1 MSARNEQATA
11 TVMLDGKQ
19 SAEEMARLKTKA
31 KELTAEMR
39 RLKDLNDKAGY
50 DALSADLKETNAQM
64 KQLRISAVNVDGV
77 LKNISGSTLKQLK
90 QAQAAL
96 NKEIENTNRGT
107 KEERQQLALKQ
118 QQLKLVNAEIIKVKG
133 NMQLAGTAQQNWLSG
148 ATAGFNKYLG
158 LITAAGAALIGT
170 GFSFKS
176 AIDSSNEFGQ
186 NVAVL
191 SSLTGLVG
199 DDLKALEKA
208 AKDLS
213 VTTTAEGVKITKSA
227 DDIVKAFTKV
237 GGQRPELLK
246 NKDALI
252 DVTRQVLILAEAAQI
267 DLDQAVLTVT
277 ATMNM
282 FNMES
287 YETDRIVNAIAAGSK
302 AGGAE
307 VDYLGTAILKAGT
320 SFKMAGI
327 PIEQA
332 IGVIEGIQPAFASAE
347 QAGTNLQSFLL
358 KLEAQTNNKYKPS
371 VVGLNTALDNL
382 AAAHLSTAQMVK
394 MFGLEN
400 SDIAPIMIDNR
411 DAIENY
417 TKAVTNTNTAVDQAR
432 TTTATLLAQ
441 QKQEENQVK
450 LNAIALGEVL
460 APAQLKA
467 TKTANGMLEG
477 VIKMVEWTKRNA
489 TAVGIFFKVVL
500 TGVSALVS
508 YKIASLAAAN
518 AQSLINVAQGIATRG
533 YMAMRLA
540 MEVLTGQ
547 TKLATAAQLAF
558 KGAMSISG
566 IGAIVSVIATAA
578 TAFTLFQKEAVKTV
592 GLQKMLSD
600 ATIKTND
607 SIAEESAK
615 VKGLFDQLKK
625 TNPASKERK
634 DIIDKINST
643 YGTTLQNMKDEKE
656 FLGQLDKAYND
667 LIATLTRKIILE
679 STAQTRVDLLKQ
691 QFTLEKQLVDLQNAN
706 AKSLTSGTQSTGE
719 IFLKGELDKIK
730 AALDGLD
737 KVANGIAAKA
747 GISLNGPTETGKGG
761 GAAPGV
767 DPEAQKKALKTLEEY
782 SKKVIDQ
789 QDKLYRDS
797 LNLKDKNTAEINA
810 RYAADIAMAAKFE
823 NDVTDVGK
831 EWHRVRIGLERNR
844 DEEILRLNAEHEKR
858 MRDSL
863 IAARRDAGMARD
875 EAFALDIAALQ
886 EKLLK
891 EEISTDEYYLRL
903 KTLQQKSIDEGLKLT
918 EEALKKRNDLLA
930 KYGIAPGDTQA
941 GELAALNT
949 DASANPEVFT
959 TEVVEQA
966 KLKIYEKYARAR
978 QDLEDSTQAAI
989 IDKYKNSIGVAQDIV
1004 GGFANFFADAKAAEL
1019 EAAGDNEAK
1028 KKEIT
1033 KRFANTEL
1041 GIKIAQTFANMA
1053 MGIAD
1058 IWAKY
1063 GANPVAAALLTAL
1076 VSGQALGQIGL
1087 AQAQRDKIQ
1096 GYAGGYYNVQDQNGT
1111 PYNAAMGGS
1120 PTTQMVSKPTVF
1132 LAGEQGKNFPE
1143 MIIDGPTFKRLQ
1155 INYPDAIAA
1164 INRSR
1169 MPGFASGSYNTA
1181 PTQQNAPVPAELISV
1196 IEDLRTVLAKG
1207 ITANLGWNEVKDK
1220 EYTEKLIEKTFGSM
1234 PERLN

>member
-1 MSARNEQATA
+1 MAARNEQATA

-19 SAEEMARLKTKA
+19 SADEMARLQAKA
-31 KELTAEMR
+31 KDLTAQMR
-39 RLKDLNDKAGY
+39 KLKDLNDKAGY
-50 DALSADLKETNAQM
+50 DALQKELKDTNAEM
-64 KQLRISAVNVDGV
+64 KQLRINAFSVEAVM
-77 LKNISGSTLKQLK
+77 KNLSGASLKQLTL
-90 QAQAAL
+90 AQRAL

-107 KEERQQLALKQ
+107 KEEQKQLALKQ
-118 QQLKLVNAEIIKVKG
+118 QQLKLVNAEIAKIKT
-133 NMQLAGTAQQNWLSG
+133 NMQLAGTAQEGWLSK
-148 ATAGFNKYLG
+148 ASAGFNKYLG
-158 LITAAGAALIGT
+158 LITAAGAAILGT
-170 GFSFKS
+170 GFSFKQ
-176 AIDSSNEFGQ
+176 AVDSSNQFNQ
-186 NVAVL
+186 NVAQL

-199 DDLKALEKA
+199 DDLNSLAQA

-267 DLDQAVLTVT
+267 DLDEAVLTVT

-282 FNMES
+282 FNMAS
-287 YETDRIVNAIAAGSK
+287 YETPRIVNAIAAGSK

-332 IGVIEGIQPAFASAE
+332 IGVIEGVQPAFASAE
-347 QAGTNLQSFLL
+347 QAGTNLQSFLV
-358 KLEAQTNNKYKPS
+358 KLEAQTNSKFKPS
-371 VVGLNTALDNL
+371 VVGLSAALDNL
-382 AAAHLSTAQMVK
+382 AAANLSTAQTQK
-394 MFGLEN
+394 LFGLEN
-400 SDIAPIMIDNR
+400 VDIATIMIANR
-411 DAIENY
+411 DAIDNY
-417 TKAVTNTNTAVDQAR
+417 TNAVTNTNTAVDQAR
-432 TTTATLLAQ
+432 ITTATLQAA
-441 QKQEENQVK
+441 QKQEENQIK

-467 TKTANGMLEG
+467 TKAANALLDGI
-477 VIKMVEWTKRNA
+477 IKVVEWTKRNA
-489 TAVGIFFKVVL
+489 TAVGVFFKVIL

-508 YKIASLAAAN
+508 YKLATIAAAN
-518 AQSLINVAQGIATRG
+518 AQTLVNVAQGIATRG
-533 YMAMRLA
+533 YLAARLA
-540 MEVLTGQ
+540 LEVLTGQ

-615 VKGLFDQLKK
+615 VKDLFDQLRK

-634 DIIDKINST
+634 ELIDKINST
-643 YGTTLQNMKDEKE
+643 YGTTLQNLKDEKE
-656 FLGQLDKAYND
+656 FLGQIDKAYND
-667 LIATLTRKIILE
+667 LIATITRKIILE

-691 QFTLEKQLVDLQNAN
+691 QFTLEKQLIDLQNEA
-706 AKSLTSGTQSTGE
+706 AKNPIGVPNTGI
-719 IFLKGELDKIK
+719 IFLQGELDKVK
-730 AALDGLD
+730 TALNGLD
-737 KVANGIAAKA
+737 AIAKGIADKA
-747 GISLNGPTETGKGG
+747 GISLDGSTNLGNGG
-761 GAAPGV
+761 GGAPGV
-767 DPEAQKKALKTLEEY
+767 DPDAQDKALKQLQEY

-797 LNLKDKNTAEINA
+797 LNLKDRQTAEIIA
-810 RYAADIAMAAKFE
+810 RYAADIEFAAKYE
-823 NDVTDVGK
+823 NDITDIGK
-831 EWHRVRIGLERNR
+831 EWHRVRVGLERNR
-844 DEEILRLNAEHEKR
+844 DEEILRLNADHEKR
-858 MRDSL
+858 LRDSF
-863 IAARRDAGMARD
+863 IAAKRDAGMARD
-875 EAFALDIAALQ
+875 EAYALDIAALQ
-886 EKLLK
+886 EKLAK
-891 EEISTDEYYLRL
+891 EEITTDEYYLRL

-930 KYGIAPGDTQA
+930 KYGIAKGDTQQS
-941 GELAALNT
+941 ELAALAA
-949 DASANPEVFT
+949 DAAANPEVFT

-966 KLKIYEKYARAR
+966 KLKIVEKYAKLR
-978 QDLEDSTQAAI
+978 QDVEYNTQQAI
-989 IDKYKNSIGVAQDIV
+989 ADEIRNGIAIAQDVV
-1004 GGFANFFADAKAAEL
+1004 GGFASFFADAKNAEL

-1041 GIKIAQTFANMA
+1041 GIKIAQTLANMA

-1063 GANPVAAALLTAL
+1063 GANPVAATLLTAL
-1076 VSGQALGQIGL
+1076 VSGQALGQISL

-1096 GYAGGYYNVQDQNGT
+1096 GYAAGYYNVQDQNGT
-1111 PYNAAMGGS
+1111 PYNAAMGGR

-1155 INYPDAIAA
+1155 INYPEAIAA

-1169 MPGFASGSYNTA
+1169 IPGFAAGAYTPPQAPQGMALPPEFISLLNDLNNTL
-1181 PTQQNAPVPAELISV
+1181 N
-1196 IEDLRTVLAKG
+1196 KG
-1207 ITANLGWNEVKDK
+1207 ITANLGWNQIKDK
-1220 EYTEKLIEKTFGSM
+1220 EYTANLIEKNFGTL
-1234 PERLN
+1234 PDRLN